1 MSKTIVST
9 VMLGGAPIENQ
20 WASEHGYSFRFLTEA
35 QTGESL
41 ATEAAEADALL
52 VSYERVGEQVLS
64 RLPNCL
70 VVGRYGI
77 GVDNIDLDSATKHGI
92 CVVHQPAYCVNEVAT
107 QALALLL
114 ASVRRVVEIDR
125 MVHDGY
131 WGSCD
136 LPVHRMNGR
145 TLGLIG
151 FGRIARN
158 LAQKLKGFD
167 LRIMAHDP
175 YVAESEFRCSGVQ
188 AVTLEILLRE
198 SDYISIHCPLTPETR
213 HLLGKPQFARMK
225 KGAILINVSRG
236 GLISEQALTEALT
249 AGQLA
254 AAGLDVLEQ
263 EPPDR
268 GNPLLTLPNVIVTH
282 HMGGYS
288 LEARVEKSETLIRDL
303 ELVFSGQWPE
313 NLANRALKD
322 GKHAPRFLA
331 RLKLR

>member
-1 MSKTIVST
+1 VSKTIVST

-20 WASEHGYSFRFLTEA
+20 WASEHGYTLRFLTEA
-35 QTGESL
+35 QAGESL
-41 ATEAAEADALL
+41 AMEAAEADALL

-64 RLPNCL
+64 RLPKCL

-114 ASVRRVVEIDR
+114 ASVRRVVEIDGI
-125 MVHDGY
+125 VHDGY

-136 LPVHRMNGR
+136 LPIHRMNGR

-158 LAQKLKGFD
+158 LALKMKGFD
-167 LRIMAHDP
+167 LRIVAHDP
-175 YVAESEFRCSGVQ
+175 YVTKPEFIHYGVQ
-188 AVTLEILLRE
+188 QVPLEILLRD
-198 SDYISIHCPLTPETR
+198 SDYISVHCPLTPESR
-213 HLLGKPQFARMK
+213 HLLGKPQFDRMK

-249 AGQLA
+249 TGQLA
-254 AAGLDVLEQ
+254 AAGLDVLEP
-263 EPPDR
+263 EPPEP
-268 GNPLLTLPNVIVTH
+268 GNPLFTLPNVIVTH

-303 ELVFSGQWPE
+303 ELIFSGQWPE
-313 NLANRALKD
+313 NLANKALKD
-322 GKHAPRFLA
+322 SKHAPRFLA
-331 RLKLR
+331 GLKLR